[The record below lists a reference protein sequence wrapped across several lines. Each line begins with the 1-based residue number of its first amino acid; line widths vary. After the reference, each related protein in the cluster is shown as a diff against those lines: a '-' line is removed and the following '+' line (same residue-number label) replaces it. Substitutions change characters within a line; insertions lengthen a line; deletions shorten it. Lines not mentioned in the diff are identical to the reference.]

1 MPPDQETGDQTDW
14 IFVQLALMP
23 FKVGKPGSRHS
34 TLEAP
39 RC

>member
-23 FKVGKPGSRHS
+23 FHPAWQARGI
-34 TLEAP
+34 A
-39 RC
+39 